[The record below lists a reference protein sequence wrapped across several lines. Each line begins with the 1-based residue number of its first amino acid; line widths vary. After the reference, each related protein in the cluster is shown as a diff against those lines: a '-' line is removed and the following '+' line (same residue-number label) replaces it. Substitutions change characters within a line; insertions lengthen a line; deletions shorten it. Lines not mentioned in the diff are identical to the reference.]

1 MAMKKIVRKY
11 DGSAEFIIG
20 DHYVNVKKLVKKAD
34 GEFTGYATQV
44 GDRYVVTAGT
54 LIMNGD
60 EPLKST
66 APVGLCFRDV
76 DVTDGDAMIAVT
88 VHAVVDRTALPAAL
102 TYEQEAALKGIVF
115 VNGEAP
121 EAEGGE

>member
-1 MAMKKIVRKY
+1 MAMKMNVKKY
-11 DGSAEFIIG
+11 DSSAEFIVG
-20 DHYVNVKKLVKKAD
+20 NHYVNVNQMHPRASIED
-34 GEFTGYATQV
+34 SGQATAV

-54 LIMNGD
+54 LIKKN
-60 EPLKST
+60 EVPL
-66 APVGLCFRDV
+66 GFCYRDV
-76 DVTDGDAMIAVT
+76 DVTEGDAMIAVT